1 MRINGKTKMVCLIGN
16 PVEHSFSPYIHNYL
30 FEKYSINNNYVCFNV
45 CNEDLKE
52 AINGVKALGIAGC
65 NITIPHK
72 VEIMKYLDYIDPN
85 ANLIGA
91 INTIKNENGRLIGY
105 NTDGIGFVKSIT
117 DKGFEVKGKDIII
130 LGAGGACRSIAVEL
144 ASQGAKNIE
153 IRNRSAENA
162 KIICDIITNN
172 FNTNST
178 YSTKDICSKDL
189 VNIDIII
196 NTTPIGMDKDF
207 ESCPINEDIEVNDKL
222 LVCDIV
228 YNPHETKFI
237 KWAKNNELDVIYGID
252 MLINQAIYGFYIWTG
267 IEVNELENLKN
278 IMKGL

>member
-1 MRINGKTKMVCLIGN
+1 MRINGKTKMVCLMGN

-30 FEKYSINNNYVCFNV
+30 FEKYNVNNNYVCFNV

-52 AINGVKALGIAGC
+52 AINGVKALGIVGC
-65 NITIPHK
+65 NVTIPHK
-72 VEIMKYLDYIDPN
+72 VEIIKYLDYIDPN
-85 ANLIGA
+85 AMLIGA

-105 NTDGIGFVKSIT
+105 NTDGVGFVKSIT

-144 ASQGAKNIE
+144 ASQGAKAIE
-153 IRNRSAENA
+153 IRNRSAKNA
-162 KIICDIITNN
+162 KTICDIINKN

-178 YSTKDICSKDL
+178 YSTEDICSNDL

-207 ESCPINEDIEVNDKL
+207 ESCPINEDIKVNNKL

-237 KWAKNNELDVIYGID
+237 KWAKNNKLDVVYGID

-267 IEVNELENLKN
+267 IKVDELENLKN
-278 IMKGL
+278 IMEGL